1 MQISASSHIR
11 QAEHELFRRKSTNSL
26 ELMNKIIARMGRA
39 WESSPYADYF
49 THIVVYAGTGNNAG
63 DALGWA
69 VDLNLPT
76 TLRQVGRLTYEAKYH
91 YDRLHDFQEEL
102 PDYAPH
108 TRLLIIDGLLGTGVT
123 DVLRPVYREYV
134 QEMNELRR
142 RYPLSRVVSI
152 DIPSG
157 MDCDAGTP
165 LPVAVYADMTM
176 SIGCV
181 KPGLLT
187 DVGTQYTGRIIPI
200 EMPEIEWQDE
210 RISVLDAPLLRSW
223 CPQRGYDRYKNQLGH
238 VAIIAGSRG
247 YLGAAQLAAEA
258 AQATG
263 VGLVTLY
270 CRDEAYELLAVRVAP
285 EIMVRPLSQYDL
297 TREKGYDSLLIGP
310 GLGVLDEAEVALL
323 ERILSQASCSVVLD
337 ADGINLAARRR
348 WRLSSKVLLTPHPG
362 EMARLAGPMPDS
374 RLKWVQDFVAQH
386 EAALLLKGAR
396 SMIASKEAL
405 YYNATGGPFMA
416 NAGQGDVL
424 GGCIAG
430 LCAQGYELVKAAA
443 SGAWLCGL
451 AAERAQVL
459 AGLAPAIRASQVIEQ
474 LPRCLV
480 DLG

>member
-1 MQISASSHIR
+1 
-11 QAEHELFRRKSTNSL
+11 
-26 ELMNKIIARMGRA
+26 MNKIIARMVRA
-39 WESSPYADYF
+39 WENSPYATYF
-49 THIVVYAGTGNNAG
+49 THVVVYAGTGNNAG

-91 YDRLHDFQEEL
+91 YDRLPDFQEVL

-123 DVLRPVYREYV
+123 DTLRPIYREYV

-157 MDCDAGTP
+157 MDCDTGSP
-165 LPVAVYADMTM
+165 LPIAVYADMTM

-181 KPGLLT
+181 KPGLLC
-187 DVGTQYTGRIIPI
+187 DVATQYTGRIIPI
-200 EMPEIEWQDE
+200 EMPEIEWQDDHA
-210 RISVLDAPLLRSW
+210 SVLDAPLLRSW
-223 CPQRGYDRYKNQLGH
+223 QAHRPYDSYKNQQGH

-297 TREKGYDSLLIGP
+297 SREKGYDSLLMGP
-310 GLGVLDEAEVALL
+310 GLGELDEDEIALL
-323 ERILSQASCSVVLD
+323 ERILSRASCPVILD

-348 WRLSSKVLLTPHPG
+348 WKLSSKVLLTPHPG
-362 EMARLAGPMPDS
+362 EMTRLTGPMPDS
-374 RLKWVQDFVAQH
+374 RLAWVEDFVSRHDAV
-386 EAALLLKGAR
+386 LLLKGAR
-396 SMIASKEAL
+396 SIIASKEAL
-405 YYNATGGPFMA
+405 YYNATGGAFMA

-430 LCAQGYELVKAAA
+430 LCAQGYELLRAAA
-443 SGAWLCGL
+443 SGAWVCGL
-451 AAERAQVL
+451 AAEHAQVL
-459 AGLAPAIRASQVIEQ
+459 TGLAPAVRASQVIEQ